1 MTIRIKNYLLL
12 FILVF
17 VISIYFRLKIVYELP
32 LGTISNE
39 YGLSGFDDEPAHVN
53 YVKYLLD
60 NNKLPKFETKVI
72 DPNAFE
78 TNEFEYHQPPLY
90 YSIIYLLSK
99 LFFVTD
105 LNNILI
111 IGRLFNVMLSLLG
124 LILLFRILKVLE
136 LSDVKILTALSIY
149 LLLGSSVY
157 QFTVFGNDAL
167 SWIFLWLL
175 LLLILNGVI
184 KKWFMIVIVITLS
197 HYTKLTILPFYL
209 VLIAALFFEIQKFG
223 LSRTTFLK
231 VFAIIILPLIFSLPW
246 YLRNYNEYGSF
257 FLINFFN
264 SEWHFVQTFEESII
278 KLMKMPYSFLFR
290 MHFLPPK
297 HILSWLNFIPY
308 LWLFVSIALWILRVK
323 NIFKI
328 AYNTQIINFLLII
341 IVGAYLYYAIPTGY
355 TEGRF
360 LYPALPAI
368 ICLMTEVLFLE
379 KMKNILFEGWQIA
392 FVLLIFVPSYIVG
405 FYF

>member
-1 MTIRIKNYLLL
+1 MAIRIKHYLLL

-17 VISIYFRLKIVYELP
+17 VISLYFRLKIVYELP

-39 YGLSGFDDEPAHVN
+39 YGLSGFDDEPAHLN
-53 YVKYLLD
+53 YIKYLLD
-60 NNKLPKFETKVI
+60 NNKLPKLETKVI

-105 LNNILI
+105 LNEILI
-111 IGRLFNVMLSLLG
+111 LGRLFNVVLSLLG
-124 LILLFRILKVLE
+124 LVLLFRILKVLE
-136 LSDVKILTALSIY
+136 LQDVKILTALSIY

-167 SWIFLWLL
+167 TWIFLWLL

-184 KKWFMIVIVITLS
+184 KKWFIIVIVITLS
-197 HYTKLTILPFYL
+197 HYTKLSILPFYL
-209 VLIAALFFEIQKFG
+209 LLFVALFFQIQKFG
-223 LSRTTFLK
+223 LSKTETFK
-231 VFAIIILPLIFSLPW
+231 VFAIIVLPLIFSLPW

-257 FLINFFN
+257 FLINLFN
-264 SEWHFVQTFEESII
+264 GEWHFVKTFEESII
-278 KLMKMPYSFLFR
+278 KLLKMPYSFLFR
-290 MHFLPPK
+290 MHFSPPK
-297 HILSWLNFIPY
+297 HILSWFNFIPY
-308 LWLFVSIALWILRVK
+308 LWLVVSIVLWILQVK

-328 AYNTQIINFLLII
+328 GYNMQIINFLLIT

-368 ICLMTEVLFLE
+368 IYYMTEVLFLE
-379 KMKNILFEGWQIA
+379 KIKNILFEGWQIA
-392 FVLLIFVPSYIVG
+392 FVLLILVPSYIVG

>member
-1 MTIRIKNYLLL
+1 MTIRIKHYLLL

-17 VISIYFRLKIVYELP
+17 VISLYFRLKIVYELP

-39 YGLSGFDDEPAHVN
+39 YGLSGFDDEPAHLN

-167 SWIFLWLL
+167 SWIFHWLL

-264 SEWHFVQTFEESII
+264 SEWHFVQTIEESIFKI
-278 KLMKMPYSFLFR
+278 LRMPYSFLFR

-328 AYNTQIINFLLII
+328 AYNMQIINFLLII

-368 ICLMTEVLFLE
+368 IYLMTEVLFLE

>member
-1 MTIRIKNYLLL
+1 MTIRIKHYSLL
-12 FILVF
+12 FILIL
-17 VISIYFRLKIVYELP
+17 VISLLFRLKIVYELP

-39 YGLSGFDDEPAHVN
+39 YGLSGFDDEPAHFN
-53 YVKYLLD
+53 YTKYLLN
-60 NNKLPKFETKVI
+60 NNKLPKLETKVI

-90 YSIIYLLSK
+90 YSIIYLLSNV
-99 LFFVTD
+99 LDLTD
-105 LNNILI
+105 LSEILI
-111 IGRLFNVMLSLLG
+111 LGRLFNVILSLLG
-124 LILLFRILKVLE
+124 LILLFRIFKILE
-136 LSDVKILTALSIY
+136 LSNVKILTALSIY

-167 SWIFLWLL
+167 SWILLWFL
-175 LLLILNGVI
+175 LLLILNGI
-184 KKWFMIVIVITLS
+184 TKSWSMIVIVITLS
-197 HYTKLTILPFYL
+197 HYTKLSILPYYL
-209 VLIAALFFEIQKFG
+209 LLFVALYIDIQKYG
-223 LSRTTFLK
+223 LSKTKIFK
-231 VFAIIILPLIFSLPW
+231 VSAIIVLPLIFSLPW

-264 SEWHFVQTFEESII
+264 GEWHFVKTFEESLI
-278 KLMKMPYSFLFR
+278 KLLKMPYSFLFR

-297 HILSWLNFIPY
+297 YILSWLNVVPY
-308 LWLFVSIALWILRVK
+308 LWLGASIVLWILRLK

-328 AYNTQIINFLLII
+328 NYKMHVINFLLII

-368 ICLMTEVLFLE
+368 IYFMTEVLFLE
-379 KMKNILFEGWQIA
+379 KIKNILFEGWQIA
-392 FVLLIFVPSYIVG
+392 FVLLILLPSYIVG

>member
-1 MTIRIKNYLLL
+1 MTIRIKHYLFL
-12 FILVF
+12 FILIF
-17 VISIYFRLKIVYELP
+17 VISLFFKLKIVYELP

-39 YGLSGFDDEPAHVN
+39 YGLSGFDDEPAHLN

-72 DPNAFE
+72 DPNAFV

-90 YSIIYLLSK
+90 YSIIYSLSK

-105 LNNILI
+105 LNEILI
-111 IGRLFNVMLSLLG
+111 LGRIFNVFLSLVG
-124 LILLFRILKVLE
+124 LIVLFTIFKVLE
-136 LSDVKILTALSIY
+136 LSDVEILTALSIY

-167 SWIFLWLL
+167 SWVLLWFL
-175 LLLILNGVI
+175 LLLILKGII
-184 KKWFMIVIVITLS
+184 KNWIMIVIVLTLS
-197 HYTKLTILPFYL
+197 HYTKLSILPFYL
-209 VLIAALFFEIQKFG
+209 LLFLSLFLEIKKYG
-223 LSRTTFLK
+223 LSRTMTSK
-231 VFAIIILPLIFSLPW
+231 IIAVMVLPLIFSLPW
-246 YLRNYNEYGSF
+246 YIRNYNEYGSI
-257 FLINFFN
+257 FLMNFFN
-264 SEWHFVQTFEESII
+264 GEWHFVKTFEESFV

-297 HILSWLNFIPY
+297 YILSWLNIIPY
-308 LWLFVSIALWILRVK
+308 LWLGASIVLWILRVR
-323 NIFKI
+323 NIFKFGYKI
-328 AYNTQIINFLLII
+328 QILNFLLIL

-368 ICLMTEVLFLE
+368 IYYMTEVLFE
-379 KMKNILFEGWQIA
+379 KKIKDILFEGWQIA
-392 FVLLIFVPSYIVG
+392 FVLLVFLPSYVVG

>member
-1 MTIRIKNYLLL
+1 MTIRIKHYSLL
-12 FILVF
+12 FILIL
-17 VISIYFRLKIVYELP
+17 VISLLFRLKIVYELP

-39 YGLSGFDDEPAHVN
+39 YGLSGFDDEPAHFN
-53 YVKYLLD
+53 YTKYLLN
-60 NNKLPKFETKVI
+60 NNKLPKLETKVI

-90 YSIIYLLSK
+90 YSIIYLLTNV
-99 LFFVTD
+99 LDLTD
-105 LNNILI
+105 LNEILI
-111 IGRLFNVMLSLLG
+111 LGRLFNVILSLLG
-124 LILLFRILKVLE
+124 LILLFRIFKILE
-136 LSDVKILTALSIY
+136 LSNVKILTALSIY

-167 SWIFLWLL
+167 SWILLWFL
-175 LLLILNGVI
+175 LLLILNGI
-184 KKWFMIVIVITLS
+184 TKSWFMIVIVITLS
-197 HYTKLTILPFYL
+197 HYTKLSILPYYL
-209 VLIAALFFEIQKFG
+209 LLFVALYIEIQKYG
-223 LSRTTFLK
+223 LSKTKILK
-231 VFAIIILPLIFSLPW
+231 VSAIIVLPLIFSLPW

-264 SEWHFVQTFEESII
+264 GEWHFVKTFEESLI
-278 KLMKMPYSFLFR
+278 KLLKMPYSFLFR

-297 HILSWLNFIPY
+297 HILSWLNVIPY
-308 LWLFVSIALWILRVK
+308 LWLGASIVLWILRLK

-328 AYNTQIINFLLII
+328 NYKMQVINFLLII

-368 ICLMTEVLFLE
+368 IYFMTEVLFLE
-379 KMKNILFEGWQIA
+379 KIKNILFEGWQIA
-392 FVLLIFVPSYIVG
+392 FVLLILLPSYIVG